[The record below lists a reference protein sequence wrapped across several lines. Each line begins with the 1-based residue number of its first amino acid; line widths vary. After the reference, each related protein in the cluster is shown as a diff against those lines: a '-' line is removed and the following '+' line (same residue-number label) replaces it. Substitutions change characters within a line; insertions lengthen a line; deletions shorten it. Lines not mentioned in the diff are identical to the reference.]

1 MIAIDVRGIDA
12 VRAALAGVT
21 DQMPYILKTAINS
34 AAFAVRKAEQT
45 EMGRVFHSPAPWLTR
60 QVRVVP
66 ATKENL
72 TAIVN
77 FQTPKA
83 AAIVA
88 PHVESGARGI
98 KPYEYVLMRLGV
110 LPAGMRAV
118 PASNIQGAS
127 GDPSKATINRIIKGL
142 QAGKGSGY
150 FVSNGRGRL
159 PDGIYYRKKGAR
171 LQAQFWFVSRA
182 TYRHRYD
189 FVGVGE
195 AEARRVLV
203 PAVEAA
209 IVRAIRGR
217 NAP

>member
-1 MIAIDVRGIDA
+1 MINIDVRGMDA
-12 VRAALAGVT
+12 VRAALAGVA

-34 AAFAVRKAEQT
+34 AAFAVRKAEQA

-83 AAIVA
+83 QAIVL

-98 KPYEYVLMRLGV
+98 KPYEHVLMSLGAV
-110 LPAGMRAV
+110 PSGMRVV
-118 PASNIQGAS
+118 PANGIKGAN
-127 GDPSKATINRIIKGL
+127 GDPSKATIGRIINGL
-142 QAGKGSGY
+142 RAGKGSGY
-150 FVSNGRGRL
+150 FVIKGRGRL
-159 PDGIYYRKKGAR
+159 PDGIYYKSKGGK
-171 LQAQFWFVSRA
+171 LQAQFWFVPRA
-182 TYRHRYD
+182 VYQKR
-189 FVGVGE
+189 FEFIGVGE

-209 IVRAIRGR
+209 IVRAMQSRR
-217 NAP
+217 

>member
-12 VRAALAGVT
+12 VRAALAGVSE
-21 DQMPYILKTAINS
+21 QMPYILKTAVNS
-34 AAFAVRKAEQT
+34 AAFAVRKAEQQ

-60 QVRVVP
+60 QVRVTP

-83 AAIVA
+83 AAIIA

-98 KPYEYVLMRLGV
+98 KPYERVLMSMGV

-118 PASNIQGAS
+118 PADNIKGAS
-127 GDPSKATINRIIKGL
+127 GDPTKATVNRIIQGL
-142 QAGKGSGY
+142 RAGKGSGY
-150 FVSNGRGRL
+150 FVIRPGRSRGL
-159 PDGIYYRKKGAR
+159 PPGIWLKRKGDK
-171 LQAQFWFVSRA
+171 LKPQFLFYTQVKYQQRFEFA
-182 TYRHRYD
+182 
-189 FVGVGE
+189 GVGE

-209 IVRAIRGR
+209 ITRAMRAR
-217 NAP
+217 P